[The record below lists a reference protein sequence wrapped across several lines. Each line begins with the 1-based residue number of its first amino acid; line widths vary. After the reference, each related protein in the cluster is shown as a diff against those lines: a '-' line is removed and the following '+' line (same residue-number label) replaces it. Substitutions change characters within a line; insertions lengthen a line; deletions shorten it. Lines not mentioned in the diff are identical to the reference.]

1 MRDLVWTLYGKALAL
16 TSALKE
22 EEGQD
27 MVEYAMVLGLIALG
41 SAAAINGLATTL
53 STGITAVG
61 TKLSTYTT

>member
-1 MRDLVWTLYGKALAL
+1 MRDLAWTLYCKALAL
-16 TSALKE
+16 VSVLREDA
-22 EEGQD
+22 GQD

-61 TKLSTYTT
+61 AKLSTYTS